1 MTTLEVGD
9 TAEGALLAYLSEADR
24 AYLLGLGVRR
34 SFGAKEFVLL
44 QGDPSDHVH
53 ILISGWVRVS
63 AVVEDGREV
72 LYALRGPG
80 DVLGDIA
87 AVSGSSRTASV
98 RSLEPVTVVQLSG
111 AQFLACLRARPE
123 IAIAMIKSVVTRLR
137 DAETARTDS
146 AMLGVAQRVAAH
158 LVRLVPDH
166 GRPVEDGVM
175 IDIPL
180 SQQDIADQI
189 GAALRTV
196 ARGLAVLRDR
206 GIVETGRRQIT
217 IRRLSVLRALASSM
231 PNGTERP

>member
-9 TAEGALLAYLSEADR
+9 TAEGALLAYLSDADR
-24 AYLLGLGVRR
+24 DYLLGLGVRR

-63 AVVEDGREV
+63 ATMDDGREV

-87 AVSGSSRTASV
+87 AVSGRSRTASV

-137 DAETARTDS
+137 GAERARDDS
-146 AMLGVAQRVAAH
+146 ATLGVPQRVAAQ
-158 LVRLVPDH
+158 LVRLVAEH
-166 GRPVEDGVM
+166 GSPVEGGVR

-180 SQQDIADQI
+180 SQQDIADQV

-196 ARGLAVLRDR
+196 AREMAVLRAR
-206 GIVETGRRQIT
+206 GIVDTGRRRIVVRKLNALQ
-217 IRRLSVLRALASSM
+217 ALAGSM

>member
-1 MTTLEVGD
+1 MTTD

-44 QGDPSDHVH
+44 QGDPSDHVQ

-87 AVSGSSRTASV
+87 AVAGLGRTASV
-98 RSLEPVTVVQLSG
+98 RCLEPVTVMQLSG

-123 IAIAMIKSVVTRLR
+123 IAIAMIKSVVMRLR
-137 DAETARTDS
+137 DAETARIDS

-158 LVRLVPDH
+158 LVRLVAEH
-166 GRPVEDGVM
+166 GREVEDGVM
-175 IDIPL
+175 IDIRL

-196 ARGLAVLRDR
+196 ARGFAVLRDR
-206 GIVETGRRQIT
+206 GIVDTGRRRIT
-217 IRRLSVLRALASSM
+217 VRRLDVLRALAGSM

>member
-1 MTTLEVGD
+1 MTTLEAGGAD
-9 TAEGALLAYLSEADR
+9 EGPLLAYLSEADR

-80 DVLGDIA
+80 EVLGDIA
-87 AVSGSSRTASV
+87 AVSGRIRTASV
-98 RSLEPVTVVQLSG
+98 RCLEPVTVVQLSG
-111 AQFLACLRARPE
+111 AQFLACLRTRPE

-137 DAETARTDS
+137 DAEAARVDS

-158 LVRLVPDH
+158 LVRLVAEH

-175 IDIPL
+175 IDVPL

-206 GIVETGRRQIT
+206 GIVDTGRRRIT
-217 IRRLSVLRALASSM
+217 VRRPGLLRAVAGSM
-231 PNGTERP
+231 PNGTDHP

>member
-1 MTTLEVGD
+1 MTTLEGD
-9 TAEGALLAYLSEADR
+9 ASEGPLLAYLSEADR

-80 DVLGDIA
+80 EVLGDIA
-87 AVSGSSRTASV
+87 AVSGLIRTASV
-98 RSLEPVTVVQLSG
+98 RCLEPVTVVQLSG
-111 AQFLACLRARPE
+111 AQFLACLRTRPE

-137 DAETARTDS
+137 DAEAARVDS

-158 LVRLVPDH
+158 LVRLVAEH

-175 IDIPL
+175 IDVPL
-180 SQQDIADQI
+180 SQKDIADQI

-196 ARGLAVLRDR
+196 ARELAVLRAR
-206 GIVETGRRQIT
+206 GIVDTGRRRIT
-217 IRRLSVLRALASSM
+217 VLRLGLLRSVAGSM
-231 PNGTERP
+231 PNGTDHP